1 VRSASL
7 RSGVVAGDRIA
18 ALVSNSAW
26 TVVLFLASASMGAVF
41 TSISPDLGS
50 EWVAILY
57 SLKLCTLS
65 SGSKNELPAQR
76 VSTISTTL

>member
-50 EWVAILY
+50 EVGGYL
-57 SLKLCTLS
+57 LLS
-65 SGSKNELPAQR
+65 ENFVPITCIEDELPAER
-76 VSTISTTL
+76 DSMTSTAL